1 MPEKMKICPNCNN
14 KLSRKDW
21 EFYEIID
28 ETWFSVVEKWSCEC
42 PHCKKILW
50 LTLPYDLNENGI
62 DIDVEGD

>member
-28 ETWFSVVEKWSCEC
+28 ETWYSVVEEWSCDC
-42 PHCKKILW
+42 PHCKKELRI
-50 LTLPYDLNENGI
+50 TLQYDLCEESV
-62 DIDVEGD
+62 DIKY